1 MFQVRVPDSASGIP
15 SGTTTIRP
23 LSSPTW
29 DENQLNSRYTWL
41 PAGFWSSID
50 QLICKLSWLPD
61 PVTLFYHDVTQLILC
76 FFQGPYNILGFL
88 LTFST
93 QLIISKMLRCCPQL
107 FLWSSTDQK
116 TFKLSWL
123 TESKSA
129 DISHSADYLIP
140 ERGLDVTLSWPAPT
154 MEI

>member
-29 DENQLNSRYTWL
+29 DENHLNSRYTWL
-41 PAGFWSSID
+41 SAGFWSSID

-61 PVTLFYHDVTQLILC
+61 PVTLFDHDVTLSLS
-76 FFQGPYNILGFL
+76 FVFL

-107 FLWSSTDQK
+107 LLWSSTDQK

-140 ERGLDVTLSWPAPT
+140 ERGLDVTLGWPAPT